1 MVIETN
7 GARVAIVTVVG
18 GISATGRRSVS
29 LRPYRQERFHTAVG
43 QLHSY
48 QRWTVR
54 GQPCLQ
60 QQSQWQQV
68 PPGREIMPTQQG
80 YGMVGFAMILEV
92 DFLDIGDFVWLW
104 EQ

>member
-18 GISATGRRSVS
+18 GISATGRRS
-29 LRPYRQERFHTAVG
+29 
-43 QLHSY
+43 
-48 QRWTVR
+48 
-54 GQPCLQ
+54 
-60 QQSQWQQV
+60 QQSRWQQV
-68 PPGREIMPTQQG
+68 PPGREIMPAQQG

-92 DFLDIGDFVWLW
+92 DLLDIGDFVWLW